1 MQVAV
6 DGPWSPLLGRL
17 TLEAIPYTNPI
28 LLFTF
33 AIAATAGIVVVGS
46 VLYFR
51 KVGYI
56 WREWLCSVDHKRIG
70 VMYMI
75 LGLVMLFRGFI
86 DGVMMR
92 TQQAIAIGP
101 DSPGYLGAAH
111 GYLPPYHFDQVYS
124 AHGTL
129 MLIFAATPLLTGL
142 GNIIVPLQIGAR
154 DMAFPYLNAVSL
166 WLTVAGALL
175 CMISLFVGEF
185 SNATWVGLMPFAE
198 LPSNPG
204 VGVDYWM
211 WALQIS
217 GLGTTFNA
225 INIITTIVKMRAP
238 GMGWFRVPV
247 FTWVNMATAII
258 GVTAF
263 PVLTAALAMLGLD
276 RYVGTHFFSAGFGGN
291 YMLYINLFWT
301 WGHPEVYFLVL
312 PAFGLISEIVST
324 FSAKSLFGY
333 PTMIAAS
340 MGIAGVGWVV
350 WAHHFFT
357 MGMGPN
363 LIGFFSAATMIVGIP
378 TGVKAFNW
386 VFTMFRGRITLATPM
401 LWAITCILL
410 LLVGGITGMM
420 LSASVVDYTVH
431 DSVFVVA
438 HFHCMVLVIGGGV
451 FAAVTYWWPK
461 VFGFKL
467 NETLG
472 QWFFWTFVAGSVLV
486 FVPMFM
492 AGLDGETRRL
502 DYLWDTSLRPLMLL
516 EVVGI
521 AVYFLSVF
529 FFLAMIVVS
538 LAKREPA
545 EQDAWGTG
553 RSLEWLTQTPV
564 PFYNFAVTPQVH
576 ALDELSWRKAN
587 GLEKAQPSTYVP
599 IHMPSSTGLPFIIG
613 MLGFA
618 CTFALVW
625 RIWWLA
631 GASLLAIILLVIIRS
646 FDKNE
651 GYVLPAETIAAAERN
666 LSTVSVIAEQSKVL
680 PVGGHAEAH

>member
-6 DGPWSPLLGRL
+6 DGPWTPLLGRL
-17 TLEAIPYTNPI
+17 SLEAIPYTNPI
-28 LLFTF
+28 LIFTF
-33 AIAATAGIVVVGS
+33 AIAAIVGLVVVGS
-46 VLYFR
+46 VLYFK

-70 VMYMI
+70 VMYII

-86 DGVMMR
+86 DGVMIR

-101 DSPGYLGAAH
+101 NSPGYLGAAH
-111 GYLPPYHFDQVYS
+111 GYLPPYHFDQIYS
-124 AHGTL
+124 AHGTI

-142 GNIIVPLQIGAR
+142 GNVIVPLQVGAR

-198 LPSNPG
+198 MSSNPG

-211 WALQIS
+211 WALQVS
-217 GLGTTFNA
+217 SLGTTFNS
-225 INIITTIVKMRAP
+225 INMIATIVKMRAP

-247 FTWVNMATAII
+247 FTWATMATAII
-258 GVTAF
+258 GLTAF
-263 PVLTAALAMLGLD
+263 PVLTAALCMLGLD
-276 RYVGTHFFSAGFGGN
+276 RYVGTHFFTAGMGGN

-301 WGHPEVYFLVL
+301 WGHPEVYFLML

-324 FSAKSLFGY
+324 FSSKALFGY

-340 MGIAGVGWVV
+340 LGIAGVGWVV

-357 MGMGPN
+357 MY
-363 LIGFFSAATMIVGIP
+363 
-378 TGVKAFNW
+378 
-386 VFTMFRGRITLATPM
+386 RGRITLATPM
-401 LWAITCILL
+401 LWAITAIVLL
-410 LLVGGITGMM
+410 LLGGITGMM

-438 HFHCMVLVIGGGV
+438 HFHCMVLVIGAGI

-472 QWFFWTFVAGSVLV
+472 QWFFWTFVLASVLV
-486 FVPMFM
+486 FIPMFQ

-502 DYLWDTSLRPLMLL
+502 DYLFDTSLRPLMLA
-516 EVVGI
+516 EVTGMGM
-521 AVYFLSVF
+521 YFVSLF
-529 FFLAMIVVS
+529 CFLAMLVVS
-538 LAKREPA
+538 LVKREPA
-545 EQDAWGTG
+545 GQDPWGTA
-553 RSLEWLTQTPV
+553 RSLEWLTHTPV

-576 ALDELSWRKAN
+576 ALDELAWRRAN
-587 GLEKAQPSTYVP
+587 GLEKAQPERYVP
-599 IHMPSSTGLPFIIG
+599 IHMPSSSGLPFIIG
-613 MLGFA
+613 MLSFV

-631 GASLLAIILLVIIRS
+631 GASLLAVILLVIIRS

-651 GYVLPAETIAAAERN
+651 GYVLSADTIAEMERK
-666 LSTVSVIAEQSKVL
+666 LHTVSLIAEQSKVL
-680 PVGGHAEAH
+680 PVGGQVEAH